1 MTEFSSSEVDEIF
14 HDSFSTP
21 CHHDSVG
28 QKEQQQQ
35 QQQQQASSTTSPPV
49 TSTTAVIRKTRRG
62 PLNLHDA
69 SELLIGVCQ
78 VLLSLFLADKAIG
91 RFLHEQND
99 KKTKK
104 KRQKQ

>member
-21 CHHDSVG
+21 CHDSMG
-28 QKEQQQQ
+28 QKEQH
-35 QQQQQASSTTSPPV
+35 QQQASSTTSSP

-99 KKTKK
+99 KKK